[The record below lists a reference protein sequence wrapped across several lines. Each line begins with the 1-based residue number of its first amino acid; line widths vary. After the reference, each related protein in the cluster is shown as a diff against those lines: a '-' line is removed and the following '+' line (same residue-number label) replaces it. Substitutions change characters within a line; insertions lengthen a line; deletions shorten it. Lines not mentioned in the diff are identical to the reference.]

1 MSLFSPAKRD
11 QQIGVDFLSDGV
23 AVVQI
28 NTSKKRAGQ
37 ILNSDYL
44 PAVGQPA
51 QIEALQQWV
60 RNNRVQKTS
69 CVCLIASDDCDVYQ
83 VEKPDVDAA
92 ELSQALAWRIK
103 DLIDYDVD
111 SAVVDSYPMPVSS
124 KNNKQQ
130 LSVVSAHE
138 STVGSY
144 VDSIK
149 SAGLK
154 LEAIDIRDLVAK
166 NLKAVQQGAEQTQA
180 ILALAEDSGLL
191 SIFHDGD
198 LYVSRDFR
206 IGLEQVEQANQ
217 DDPEVYDSLLLEIQ
231 RSTDY
236 FESYYGL
243 GSVTRLLVNPQS
255 PATAKMMSY
264 LQNASSFDI
273 DFILSEA
280 DQESEVTDLL
290 EPHCFHAYCAA
301 LRGVRQ

>member
-11 QQIGVDFLSDGV
+11 QQIGVDFLPDGV

-28 NTSKKRAGQ
+28 SANKKRPGQ
-37 ILNSDYL
+37 ILGSDYL

-60 RNNRVQKTS
+60 RNNHVQKTS

-83 VEKPDVDAA
+83 VEKPDVAA
-92 ELSQALAWRIK
+92 TEVSQALAWRIK

-149 SAGLK
+149 SAGLN

-166 NLKAVQQGAEQTQA
+166 NLKVVQQGVKQTQA
-180 ILALAEDSGLL
+180 ILALADDSGLM

-206 IGLEQVEQANQ
+206 IGLDQIELADQN
-217 DDPEVYDSLLLEIQ
+217 DPEAYDSLLLEIQ

-243 GSVTRLLVNPQS
+243 GSVTHLLINPQS
-255 PATAKMMSY
+255 PATSKMASY
-264 LQNASSFDI
+264 LQNASSFELEFIVPETDSENEI
-273 DFILSEA
+273 D
-280 DQESEVTDLL
+280 DLL

>member
-1 MSLFSPAKRD
+1 
-11 QQIGVDFLSDGV
+11 
-23 AVVQI
+23 
-28 NTSKKRAGQ
+28 
-37 ILNSDYL
+37 
-44 PAVGQPA
+44 
-51 QIEALQQWV
+51 
-60 RNNRVQKTS
+60 
-69 CVCLIASDDCDVYQ
+69 
-83 VEKPDVDAA
+83 
-92 ELSQALAWRIK
+92 
-103 DLIDYDVD
+103 
-111 SAVVDSYPMPVSS
+111 MPVSS

-149 SAGLK
+149 SAGLN

-166 NLKAVQQGAEQTQA
+166 NLKVVQQGVKQTQA
-180 ILALAEDSGLL
+180 ILALADDSGLM

-206 IGLEQVEQANQ
+206 IGLDQIELADQN
-217 DDPEVYDSLLLEIQ
+217 DPEAYDSLLLEIQ

-243 GSVTRLLVNPQS
+243 GSVTHLLINPQS
-255 PATAKMMSY
+255 PATSKMASY
-264 LQNASSFDI
+264 LQNASSFELEFIVPETDSENEI
-273 DFILSEA
+273 D
-280 DQESEVTDLL
+280 DLL